1 MSKYPLLNIYRTLAI
16 ILAVLVVVV
25 GVIASFRFASGS
37 SYNPSFDLG
46 VFITSVIPFLGAAFG
61 LGVAAELILLL
72 LDVVD
77 HLEHIRFVTDR
88 QAAQV
93 SSTPT
98 VSSGTPPR
106 ASNPAPAFEP
116 TVRVRAKT
124 TTSLRTKP
132 DAEAPSSS
140 QLMTGQTLTTYGRT
154 DDNAWLT
161 ISRQGTLWLDAAD
174 VEIIEGYISNL
185 PVIAPA

>member
-1 MSKYPLLNIYRTLAI
+1 MSRFPLLNIYRTLAI
-16 ILAVLVVVV
+16 IGAILLVIV
-25 GVIASFRFASGS
+25 GVIASIRAGTGDP
-37 SYNPSFDLG
+37 YVQSFDLG
-46 VFITSVIPFLGAAFG
+46 VFIGTLIPFLGAAFG

-98 VSSGTPPR
+98 VSSVTPPR

-124 TTSLRTKP
+124 TTSLHTKP
-132 DAEAPSSS
+132 DAEAPSST
-140 QLMTGQTLTTYGRT
+140 QLASG
-154 DDNAWLT
+154 
-161 ISRQGTLWLDAAD
+161 
-174 VEIIEGYISNL
+174 
-185 PVIAPA
+185 